1 MRRQLQTFAVTMSI
15 ATTCALGWVAVAGAS
30 VADAATRYRSGA
42 VHSQLL
48 DATARVS
55 PNGAASAGSHLTGS
69 DVMASFVALMAVLA
83 LFFLLVTFIRRRAS
97 LPA

>member
-1 MRRQLQTFAVTMSI
+1 MSI
-15 ATTCALGWVAVAGAS
+15 ATTCALGWVVVAGAS

-42 VHSQLL
+42 VHAHLL
-48 DATARVS
+48 DATSRL
-55 PNGAASAGSHLTGS
+55 PNGAASPGSQVTGS

-83 LFFLLVTFIRRRAS
+83 FLFLVVTLVRRRTS

>member
-1 MRRQLQTFAVTMSI
+1 MRRLLQTLAVTMSI

-42 VHSQLL
+42 VHAQLL
-48 DATARVS
+48 DAASRVS
-55 PNGAASAGSHLTGS
+55 PNGAASPGSQLTGS

-83 LFFLLVTFIRRRAS
+83 FFFLLVTFIRRRAS